1 MKTYAM
7 MIGNRKELVKRI
19 EALTGGKSRYTFMP
33 RCAYEIGAFAVEKD
47 GTLTVQDD
55 ADQSVIDTL
64 KAEGMIG
71 EEITAESIETA
82 EPEQTDETE
91 ETEEPEQPALP
102 TSTDEWDDDE
112 DDSDWDDGEEETSE
126 DETEETAEPE
136 ETEDSPEDTEEDDE
150 PEPAAEPEST
160 PPATEDAWDDEPEDE
175 LTDEPET
182 TELSEPLTAEISF
195 PLSQHTVQSL
205 TNLICMIHSCGAL
218 LSKATGGEFYADKS
232 LADAILDDKTFRSI
246 HELIAYIREWEET
259 NPELKGIRFAD
270 DKLIFDGFGQAQDA
284 ETVQTYTKLAAA
296 MNKMAITQKRVQA
309 KDVDDSNEKY
319 ALRIWLI
326 RLGLNGADFKADRK
340 RLMAPL
346 SGHTAFRNDAERER
360 WEAKQKAKREA
371 AKAEQNEEEENDAV
385 SE

>member
-7 MIGNRKELVKRI
+7 TIGNRKELAKRI
-19 EALTGGKSRYTFMP
+19 EALTGEKSRYTFMP

-47 GTLTVQDD
+47 GTLTAQDN
-55 ADQSVIDTL
+55 AEQSVIDTL

-71 EEITAESIETA
+71 EEIIAESIEDT

-91 ETEEPEQPALP
+91 EPEPPAQP

-112 DDSDWDDGEEETSE
+112 DDSEWDDGNEDSAEEET
-126 DETEETAEPE
+126 EEEAEPE
-136 ETEDSPEDTEEDDE
+136 ETEETEGEPEDTDENDGE
-150 PEPAAEPEST
+150 PEPAAELET
-160 PPATEDAWDDEPEDE
+160 APPATEDTWDDMEE
-175 LTDEPET
+175 DEPET
-182 TELSEPLTAEISF
+182 TELPEPLTAEISF

-205 TNLICMIHSCGAL
+205 TNLICMIHSRGTL
-218 LSKATGGEFYADKS
+218 LSKATGGEFFADKS

-296 MNKMAITQKRVQA
+296 MNKMVITQKRVQA

-360 WEAKQKAKREA
+360 WEARQKAKRDA

>member
-19 EALTGGKSRYTFMP
+19 EELTGGKSRYTFMP

-55 ADQSVIDTL
+55 ADQSVIETL
-64 KAEGMIG
+64 TAEGMIG
-71 EEITAESIETA
+71 DEIIAESIEPA
-82 EPEQTDETE
+82 ESEQTDETAE
-91 ETEEPEQPALP
+91 AEQPAP
-102 TSTDEWDDDE
+102 PASTDEWDDDE
-112 DDSDWDDGEEETSE
+112 DDSDEGDSDEDDDDE
-126 DETEETAEPE
+126 DGSDEN
-136 ETEDSPEDTEEDDE
+136 DSSDENEPEDTAEDGE
-150 PEPAAEPEST
+150 PEPAAEPEAA
-160 PPATEDAWDDEPEDE
+160 PPAAEDAWDDEPA
-175 LTDEPET
+175 DEPEET
-182 TELSEPLTAEISF
+182 TALPEPLAAEISF

-205 TNLICMIHSCGAL
+205 TNLICMIHSRGAL
-218 LSKATGGEFYADKS
+218 LSKATGGQFFADKS
-232 LADAILDDKTFRSI
+232 LADAILDDKTVHSI

-259 NPELKGIRFAD
+259 NPELKGIRFGEG
-270 DKLIFDGFGQAQDA
+270 KVIFDGFGAAADA
-284 ETVQTYTKLAAA
+284 ETVQTFTKLAAA

-360 WEAKQKAKREA
+360 WEAKQKAKRDA
-371 AKAEQNEEEENDAV
+371 AKAEQTEEDENDAV

>member
-1 MKTYAM
+1 MKTYTM

-19 EALTGGKSRYTFMP
+19 EALTGEKSRYTFMP

-71 EEITAESIETA
+71 DEITAESI
-82 EPEQTDETE
+82 
-91 ETEEPEQPALP
+91 
-102 TSTDEWDDDE
+102 
-112 DDSDWDDGEEETSE
+112 GTSE
-126 DETEETAEPE
+126 
-136 ETEDSPEDTEEDDE
+136 SEDTTAF
-150 PEPAAEPEST
+150 P
-160 PPATEDAWDDEPEDE
+160 
-175 LTDEPET
+175 
-182 TELSEPLTAEISF
+182 EPLTTEISF

-205 TNLICMIHSCGAL
+205 TNLICMIHARGAL
-218 LSKATGGEFYADKS
+218 LSKATGGDFYADKS
-232 LADAILDDKTFRSI
+232 LIDVILDDKTFRSI
-246 HELIAYIREWEET
+246 YELIAYIREWEET

-270 DKLIFDGFGQAQDA
+270 DKVIFDGFGQAQDA

-296 MNKMAITQKRVQA
+296 MDKMAITQKRVQA

-360 WEAKQKAKREA
+360 WEAKQKAKRDA
-371 AKAEQNEEEENDAV
+371 AKAEQTEEEKNDAI